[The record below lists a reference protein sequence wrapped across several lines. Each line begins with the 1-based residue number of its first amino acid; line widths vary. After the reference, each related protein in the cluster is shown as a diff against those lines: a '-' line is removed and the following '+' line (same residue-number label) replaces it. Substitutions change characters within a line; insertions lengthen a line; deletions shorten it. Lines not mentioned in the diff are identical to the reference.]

1 MNLTKI
7 HNPLFLCT
15 LFLGLFTTPQLFAQ
29 GQTILSELWT
39 GQGGESEVFYKN
51 VVKTDSFNNVYVA
64 GSTVDST
71 GNHDIILQKFSPRG
85 ILLWTN
91 TYSGASGG
99 DDMANAMFIDNNYD
113 IYITGRVEEDISD
126 GADLVVLKYDS
137 GGVFKWDYI
146 YNNGGSPAHDFG
158 TDITGDNAG
167 YVYITGGSFGS
178 TSLLD
183 CITLCLS
190 SSNGSQIWDS
200 RYNYDNLNDLGAS
213 ITYSSSN
220 VYVSG
225 ARQTSDSPITY
236 QLFTVSYSAS
246 NGVAV
251 SVNSSTGSSSS
262 GINEAFDM
270 TKDNI
275 GNIYVVG
282 AVRNNDTEFDFKTY
296 KLNSS
301 LQIVWERDF
310 NGPDSLDDKASSVKV
325 DNNGNVYVAGF
336 VSTSYSGS
344 NYALIKYSS
353 SGNLLW
359 QRFYDGINHGND
371 EAVQLVIDAT
381 GRYVYVAGFT
391 RNGATTNYETVVY
404 DSSGSLKTR
413 MVFDGAAGLN
423 DFPTDI
429 TLDYEG
435 NLLVTGMTQQTN
447 MKYLNTTVKYSVYTR
462 TMSVVMADTVPVN
475 IADELFVR
483 FDTSAVKK
491 DKISGGSADRF
502 YVGDP
507 EDFLNPT
514 ALSTFY
520 SAMPDG
526 GTGKYKFIKVYKN
539 LRLTDTISI
548 SRLGKSVKIPPFWTS
563 FVIVGDN
570 GMNLI
575 QACDSLNKI
584 SALVQYATPNW
595 VGTATYLYANDPRL
609 SMQHSLLYNFSPG
622 GFAYWY
628 ATINVDSTWHL
639 GPDARG
645 KEFVR
650 TGVYDSGIDYRHPD
664 FLTNAADVNSSKALA
679 GWDFVSNG
687 PITGIPEP
695 DQENHGTPVAGIL
708 GALTNNNKYIAGI
721 AGGDAELGNTGTAL
735 YNMRILNDIGAIA
748 GPLDYIANAIVEGA
762 SHTPDSSYGFKLH
775 IMNHS
780 WEIRNNFSI
789 YYNDIN
795 IQALSDAVHY
805 ANRNQVIF
813 VAARGN
819 IPNDSLSFPACYNDD
834 WVINVGGTGDSALY
848 AGYSYG
854 RNIDVGAPSKL
865 NLVRTITT
873 LYYPGLGHQPFGGTS
888 AAAPHVS
895 GTAALLLGYKN
906 NPLPDYNNLAPE
918 DVEWLLQLSAF
929 DVGGT
934 GYNDSTGYGRLD
946 ANKAMRLVE
955 PPYRYIVHHGTDS
968 LHSFTKQV
976 ALQDTAIQIQLT
988 ETCMNNLGQV
998 FQKGQYLSD
1007 VYKVSAIVQH
1017 SHNLPE
1023 QVVYHW
1029 PRNSSSSP
1037 YGFYDVNYKLT
1048 PHEKIVFHAFGSSAA
1063 QLDGFVYRLRDTL
1076 GNVLGWLPH
1085 DTATASSHFDYSV
1098 LIYDQT
1104 ASIKEWPEKGYVN
1117 LFPNPTSGGISLA
1130 FTLNGSYEIRV
1141 SLFDMQGRLVHSLP
1155 NTVNTGEFIL
1165 SDDISHL
1172 KPGLYFY
1179 KISMGQEEKSV
1190 KVIKN

>member
-1 MNLTKI
+1 MNLPKI
-7 HNPLFLCT
+7 TNLLFFAL
-15 LFLGLFTTPQLFAQ
+15 LFFVIPPASFAQ

-39 GQGGESEVFYKN
+39 GQGGETAVFYKN
-51 VVKTDSFNNVYVA
+51 VVKTDPSNNVYVS
-64 GSTVDST
+64 GSTIDSS
-71 GNHDIILQKFSPRG
+71 GNHDIVLQKFSPRG
-85 ILLWTN
+85 ILLWTK

-99 DDMANAMFIDNNYD
+99 DDMANAMFIDNSYN
-113 IYITGRVEEDISD
+113 IYLTGRVEENVSD

-146 YNNGGSPAHDFG
+146 YNNGGTPAHDFG
-158 TDITGDNAG
+158 TAITGDNAG
-167 YVYITGGSFGS
+167 YVYVTGGSFGS

-183 CITLCLS
+183 GITLCLN
-190 SSNGSQIWDS
+190 SSNGSHVWNS
-200 RYNYDNLNDLGAS
+200 RYNYDNLNDVGAS

-225 ARQTSDSPITY
+225 ARQTSASPVTY
-236 QLFTVSYSAS
+236 QLFTISYIAS
-246 NGVAV
+246 NGVSLSV
-251 SVNSSTGSSSS
+251 SSSTGSSSS
-262 GINEAFDM
+262 GINETFDM
-270 TKDNI
+270 TKDNS

-296 KLNSS
+296 KFNSS
-301 LQIVWERDF
+301 LQIVWERNF

-336 VSTSYSGS
+336 VSTGYSGTD
-344 NYALIKYSS
+344 YALLKYSS
-353 SGNLLW
+353 SGSLLW
-359 QRFYDGINHGND
+359 QRFYDGVGHGND
-371 EAVQLVIDAT
+371 EAVQLAVDVA

-391 RNGATTNYETVVY
+391 RNGTTTNYETVVY
-404 DSSGSLKTR
+404 DSAGNLKTR

-423 DFPTDI
+423 DAPTDI

-435 NLLVTGMTQQTN
+435 NLLVTGMSQQANT
-447 MKYLNTTVKYSVYTR
+447 KYLNTTVKYSIYTR

-475 IADELFVR
+475 IANELIVR
-483 FDTSAVKK
+483 FDTSAVKRE
-491 DKISGGSADRF
+491 KISGGSADRF
-502 YVGDP
+502 YVGAP
-507 EDFLNPT
+507 EDFLKPA

-520 SAMPDG
+520 AVMPGG
-526 GTGKYKFIKVYKN
+526 GTGKYTFIKVYKN
-539 LRLTDTISI
+539 LRLTDTVSI
-548 SRLGKSVKIPPFWTS
+548 SRLGKPVKIPPFWTS
-563 FVIVGDN
+563 FVVLADN

-575 QACDSLNKI
+575 QACDSLNNQ
-584 SALVQYATPNW
+584 SLLVQYATPNW
-595 VGTATYLYANDPRL
+595 VGTATYINDPL
-609 SMQHSLLYNFSPG
+609 KNLQHSIYYNGQQPTDD
-622 GFAYWY
+622 YWY
-628 ATINVDSTWHL
+628 ASVNVDSTWDL

-708 GALTNNNKYIAGI
+708 GALTNNNKFIAGI
-721 AGGDAELGNTGTAL
+721 AGGDAELGNTGTSL

-762 SHTPDSSYGFKLH
+762 SHTPDSSYGFELH

-780 WEIRNNFSI
+780 WEIRNGSSI
-789 YYNDIN
+789 YYSDVN

-819 IPNDSLSFPACYNDD
+819 IPNDSLSYPACYNDD
-834 WVINVGGTGDSALY
+834 WVINVGGTGDTGQY
-848 AGYSYG
+848 GGNGYG
-854 RNIDVGAPSKL
+854 RDIDIGAPSKSHL
-865 NLVRTITT
+865 IRTLTT
-873 LYYPGLGHQPFGGTS
+873 LFYPGSSHQPFSGTS

-895 GTAALLLGYKN
+895 GTSALLLGYKN
-906 NPLPDYNNLAPE
+906 NPLPDYDNLAPE
-918 DVEWLLQLSAF
+918 DVEWLLQLSAY
-929 DVGGT
+929 DVGGA
-934 GYNDSTGYGRLD
+934 GYDDSTGYGRLD
-946 ANKAMRLVE
+946 AYKAMRLVE

-968 LHSFTKQV
+968 LHSFTKQA
-976 ALQDTAIQIQLT
+976 ALQDTAVQIQLT
-988 ETCMNNLGQV
+988 ETCFNTSGQL

-1007 VYKVSAIVQH
+1007 VYKVSATVQH
-1017 SHNLPE
+1017 THGLPE

-1029 PRNSSSSP
+1029 VRNSSSSP
-1037 YGFYDVNYKLT
+1037 YGLYDINYKLV

-1063 QLDGFVYRLRDTL
+1063 QLDGFVYRLSDTL

-1085 DTATASSHFDYSV
+1085 DTAAASSHFDYSV

-1104 ASIKEWPEKGYVN
+1104 ASIKEWGEKGYVN
-1117 LFPNPTSGGISLA
+1117 LYPNPTSGGISLA

-1155 NTVNTGEFIL
+1155 GTVNAGEFL
-1165 SDDISHL
+1165 LYDDISHL
-1172 KPGLYFY
+1172 TSGLYFY
-1179 KISMGQEEKSV
+1179 KISMGQEEKSI